1 MKHIIINLPFGKL
14 LKIFHLSDIH
24 IRLFKRHDEYRECF
38 QTVYNQLRQEDT
50 TDSVIVVAGDVLH
63 AKTDMS
69 PEMVVLATEFLKNLA
84 DIAPTFIIAGN
95 HDLNLS
101 NMNRLD
107 SLTPLV
113 NSINHPNLWYLKH
126 SGIYTVADTDF
137 AVYSILDEKEL
148 WPSHKDCNAKKK
160 VALYHGPVHG
170 AETDARYV
178 ITNRHV
184 NVSMFDGFDM
194 VLLGDI
200 HKYQVLQERS
210 EGKPVIVYSS
220 SLIQQ
225 NHGETVKGHGWCL
238 WDMKNFT
245 HIFKEVPNN
254 FGYYTLEVK
263 NGKVPVLADVPKNVR
278 MRIFTGTLDTTGV
291 KKLVSVL
298 RKQHN
303 IIELSINKSR
313 YNNTEQIGRAHV

>member
-148 WPSHKDCNAKKK
+148 WPSHKDCN
-160 VALYHGPVHG
+160 
-170 AETDARYV
+170 E
-178 ITNRHV
+178 
-184 NVSMFDGFDM
+184 
-194 VLLGDI
+194 
-200 HKYQVLQERS
+200 
-210 EGKPVIVYSS
+210 
-220 SLIQQ
+220 
-225 NHGETVKGHGWCL
+225 
-238 WDMKNFT
+238 
-245 HIFKEVPNN
+245 
-254 FGYYTLEVK
+254 
-263 NGKVPVLADVPKNVR
+263 
-278 MRIFTGTLDTTGV
+278 
-291 KKLVSVL
+291 
-298 RKQHN
+298 
-303 IIELSINKSR
+303 
-313 YNNTEQIGRAHV
+313 IGRAHV